1 MCICTF
7 PFFFTAKILV
17 IAAPL
22 LDWSE
27 DLCCSCPIAE
37 LGSPHL
43 PTYHFCC
50 LMVPTLFQNLSPVRE
65 LPSSNFAYCRA
76 QILPPT
82 SAHSPGLLQVLQS
95 SCPKPASPIF
105 SSAHQSWD
113 LPVSFPES
121 TPHFFTNFPARDSF
135 PMRPALIH
143 TETGLCSSTT
153 APRDCLHPRPSHLSV
168 CCITSLDTSCPAP
181 HLPSIFPILTSS
193 ST

>member
-1 MCICTF
+1 MKEKSTGAWSMYMCVCTF

-17 IAAPL
+17 IAALP

-50 LMVPTLFQNLSPVRE
+50 LMVPTSFQNLSPLRE
-65 LPSSNFAYCRA
+65 LPCSNSAYCRA

-95 SCPKPASPIF
+95 SAAHTSPGIF
-105 SSAHQSWD
+105 LFHSLNEH
-113 LPVSFPES
+113 LTFL
-121 TPHFFTNFPARDSF
+121 
-135 PMRPALIH
+135 LISP
-143 TETGLCSSTT
+143 T
-153 APRDCLHPRPSHLSV
+153 
-168 CCITSLDTSCPAP
+168 
-181 HLPSIFPILTSS
+181 
-193 ST
+193 